1 MKNILPLLLLVI
13 ALAACAGTEAPTP
26 TAVPDQ
32 PTAVVQTE
40 PTEAPTAV
48 PEEQPTAEPTQ
59 PGAYIDTL
67 EHNPDPALIDITWQ
81 WVRRD
86 DNTGNTILTVPDP
99 QNYTVLF
106 NADGTFNAQ
115 LDCNNG
121 NGRYAT
127 PSIERIFME
136 LGPMTMAACRGDSL
150 AVAMANMFGPA
161 QRYYFEDDGQ
171 TLVFSWAANGGT
183 DYYRS
188 AAGVDSP
195 DEATLKAIPADAI
208 SLDTSGL
215 AESFA
220 WTVIEGTPVTEGPDG
235 AGTPD
240 HILLTFDGQSPEE
253 ALVGRN
259 PHLFIFPRQ
268 AYLDLYAAAGDTS
281 VATQISRLSELVAQ
295 ADGRTALP
303 EGFMPLL
310 PPPTSLMDRWA
321 QFLDLDFGVGTGVR
335 YISDTPNR
343 ADLSAWTNDTSGYY
357 YQGLSSDGQYYVSLY
372 WPVSTESLPA
382 TAADVPDD
390 LAAQATDPTTY
401 PAYLA
406 ATKDTLSALP
416 SSAWTPDLALLDA
429 MVGSL
434 SFPTAAAQSL
444 AGTTW
449 FWISQTTPVAETIVV
464 DPARYTVLFNEDG
477 TANIVADCNNVG
489 ATYTSDGSSL
499 AITLGASTLVA
510 CPDDSQ
516 ADEFLT
522 GLESAALYFFQDGDL
537 YIDRFA
543 SAGTMRFSADVP
555 ETGGEVEATLT
566 PEPGTASATVTAAD
580 GIFVRSGP
588 GTEYPDIGVAATD
601 ESWTVTGRT
610 EDGTWLAIAVPITWA
625 ADGQGWVSAEFVE
638 LSGGADLPVIE
649 APQITPG
656 LSGVTWRWLSL
667 TSPLGVT
674 AVDDPASY
682 TILFNTDG
690 TAAIKADCNNV
701 GATYTTDG
709 SAITITPGPA
719 TRVACPEGS
728 LDETFLNGLTN
739 AAITFFENNDLYMD
753 LAADAGTMRF
763 SAAGGVTPPPAV
775 TPEPTAEAGASG
787 DPLAGGATGVLFRV
801 VSFGPV
807 GGEQAVLEGTTITAT
822 FSNTDVNGS
831 AGCNDYSGRL
841 TPVNDYFTVNTIAVT
856 EKACLEPAGVMEQ
869 EQAYL
874 AALDATSGYQWNN
887 GLVNETTV
895 ITAGQLS
902 YLLPGGTAGVINLVA
917 Q

>member
-1 MKNILPLLLLVI
+1 MKKILPLLLLVI
-13 ALAACAGTEAPTP
+13 ALAACAGAEATP

-32 PTAVVQTE
+32 PTAVTQPE
-40 PTEAPTAV
+40 PTDAPTAV
-48 PEEQPTAEPTQ
+48 PQEQPTAEPTQ
-59 PGAYIDTL
+59 PGAYIDSL
-67 EHNPDPALIDITWQ
+67 EHTPDPALIDITWQ

-86 DNTGNTILTVPDP
+86 DSSGNTTLTVPDP

-127 PSIERIFME
+127 PSAGAIFME
-136 LGPMTMAACRGDSL
+136 LGAMTMAACREDSL

-161 QRYYFEDDGQ
+161 QSYRFEDDGQ
-171 TLVFSWAANGGT
+171 TLVFSWAAAGGA
-183 DYYRS
+183 DYYRNA
-188 AAGVDSP
+188 AAGADSA
-195 DEATLKAIPADAI
+195 DEAALKAIPADAI
-208 SLDTSGL
+208 ILDTTGL

-220 WTVIEGTPVTEGPDG
+220 WTVIEGTPFTDGPDG

-253 ALVGRN
+253 ALGSRS
-259 PHLFIFPRQ
+259 PHLFIFPVQ

-295 ADGRTALP
+295 ADGRAALP

-321 QFLDLDFGVGTGVR
+321 QFLDLDFGAGTGVR
-335 YISDTPNR
+335 YVSDAPDR
-343 ADLSAWTNDTSGYY
+343 RDLSAWTNDTSGYY

-382 TAADVPDD
+382 TAADTPEE
-390 LAAQATDPTTY
+390 LAAQSTDPATY

-406 ATKDTLSALP
+406 ATKDTLNALP
-416 SSAWTPDLALLDA
+416 AAAWTPALALLDA

-434 SFPTAAAQSL
+434 NFPMTAGQSL
-444 AGTTW
+444 TGTTW
-449 FWISQTTPVAETIVV
+449 AWVSQTTPVTETIVK

-477 TANIVADCNNVG
+477 TANIIADCNSIG

-499 AITLGASTLVA
+499 SITPGASTLVA
-510 CPDDSQ
+510 CADDSQ
-516 ADEFLT
+516 GDEFLA

-543 SAGTMRFSADVP
+543 SAGTMRFSADIPV
-555 ETGGEVEATLT
+555 TGGEAEAAAT
-566 PEPGTASATVTAAD
+566 PEPGTASATVTAVD

-601 ESWTVTGRT
+601 ETWVVTGRT

-638 LSGGADLPVIE
+638 LSDGADLPVIE
-649 APQITPG
+649 AQQITPG
-656 LSGVTWRWLSL
+656 LTGITWQWLSL
-667 TSPLGVT
+667 TDPLGVT
-674 AVDDPASY
+674 AVNDPASY
-682 TILFNTDG
+682 TILFNNDG
-690 TAAIKADCNNV
+690 SAPIKADCNNV

-709 SAITITPGPA
+709 SAISITPGPS

-728 LDETFLNGLTN
+728 LEETFLNGLTN
-739 AAITFFENNDLYMD
+739 AAITFFQNGDLYLD

-763 SAAGGVTPPPAV
+763 SAASSAAPPAAP
-775 TPEPTAEAGASG
+775 TPEATAEAGASG

-807 GGEQAVLEGTTITAT
+807 GGEQAIIEGTTITAT
-822 FSNTDVNGS
+822 FSNTDVNGN

-841 TPVNDYFTVNTIAVT
+841 TPVNDYFTVNAIAVT
-856 EKACLEPAGVMEQ
+856 EKACLEPAGIMEQ
-869 EQAYL
+869 EQSYL
-874 AALDATSGYQWNN
+874 AALDATNGYQWNN

-895 ITAGQLS
+895 VTAGQLS
-902 YLLPGGTAGVINLVA
+902 YLLPDGTSGVINLVA